1 MRFIDLDKDYIKKN
15 SVRLTIGGKIFNKF
29 DLGESVSV
37 LTPKSVHKNAITVK
51 NLASK
56 VTEDSLMIKYE
67 PSTSVYFSESL
78 LSSESDNNLVSISF
92 NDKLSSLF
100 VGLPDEFELSGG
112 VITFSGWLSANGMVE
127 KDRKVYGN
135 IYTYDN
141 LKTKCRVLGLGV
153 RKDMI
158 YGIFYIPNTRG
169 ILIGERDN
177 DLFGITTTNFKE
189 RPIYDCKGFTI
200 KDWFEG
206 AKIRTI
212 KE

>member
-15 SVRLTIGGKIFNKF
+15 SVRLTIDGKIFHKF
-29 DLGESVSV
+29 DLGDSVSV
-37 LTPKSVHKNAITVK
+37 LTPKSTHKNTVVEK
-51 NLASK
+51 NLASR
-56 VTEDSLMIKYE
+56 VTKDNLMVKYE
-67 PSTSVYFSESL
+67 PSASIYFSDRL
-78 LSSESDNNLVSISF
+78 LCDDSDKNLVSISF

-100 VGLPDEFELSGG
+100 IGLPDEFKLTGG

-141 LKTKCRVLGLGV
+141 LKTKCRVLSLGV

-169 ILIGERDN
+169 ILIGEKDN

-189 RPIYDCKGFTI
+189 RPIYESKGFTI

-206 AKIRTI
+206 AKIRVI